1 MLEFRHNS
9 ASTGVFTETTPA
21 DGESAVT
28 SAIVYDSLGNEHLV
42 TLTMVLAART
52 NSSSTWR
59 WYADCVDDTDTALD
73 VGNGTVTFG
82 TNGAFTSESGG
93 LIRIDLSV
101 MGVATQLVVNPD
113 FELLTQFADSLGSEI
128 NVRSQDG
135 APMGVMTSYAIGE
148 NGVVTGLF
156 TNGLSENIGQICITK
171 FANPNGLLRDAAN
184 LFSAAQN
191 SGLAQDGVAAG
202 SGRGY
207 VRAGALESS
216 NVDIA
221 KEFTDM
227 IVTQRGFQANARTIT
242 TSDQM
247 LQELINLTR

>member
-1 MLEFRHNS
+1 
-9 ASTGVFTETTPA
+9 
-21 DGESAVT
+21 
-28 SAIVYDSLGNEHLV
+28 
-42 TLTMVLAART
+42 
-52 NSSSTWR
+52 
-59 WYADCVDDTDTALD
+59 
-73 VGNGTVTFG
+73 
-82 TNGAFTSESGG
+82 
-93 LIRIDLSV
+93 